1 MKLFKKGKNNNKD
14 RNHSI
19 LHNVYLLYLIFL
31 IALVDFLQF
40 VYSNDF
46 YSASIFVLVGFLTS
60 FFSKNMIVIFCI
72 TIAITHILKY
82 GKNAGTE
89 GFGEEEDDDD
99 EDKKSVGENFE
110 DGEDD
115 SEEVTDAAADADVVD
130 KVKQNFSDSDK
141 KKTEPPL
148 SVEKKTSSKKE
159 QFGQDTQ
166 VVYTADED
174 KSIEKNNKNEQTMI
188 ENERILKTMNQYK
201 PLLDTL
207 NGITK
212 NVVAL
217 RKTGSEAAV
226 ADK

>member
-1 MKLFKKGKNNNKD
+1 MFKLFKKGKNNNKD
-14 RNHSI
+14 RNHII

-31 IALVDFLQF
+31 IALIDFLQF

-60 FFSKNMIVIFCI
+60 FFSKNMIVILFI

-89 GFGEEEDDDD
+89 GFGDDEEDD
-99 EDKKSVGENFE
+99 EDKKSVDENFE
-110 DGEDD
+110 DGEEEDAA
-115 SEEVTDAAADADVVD
+115 EVTDADADADVVD
-130 KVKQNFSDSDK
+130 KVKQNSTDSDK

-148 SVEKKTSSKKE
+148 SVEKKTTSKKE
-159 QFGQDTQ
+159 HFGQDTK
-166 VVYTADED
+166 VVYTSDED
-174 KSIEKNNKNEQTMI
+174 KSIKKNDSNEQKML
-188 ENERILKTMNQYK
+188 ENERILKTMNRYK

-217 RKTGSEAAV
+217 KNSGSEPATT
-226 ADK
+226 

>member
-1 MKLFKKGKNNNKD
+1 MFKLFKKGKNNNKD
-14 RNHSI
+14 RNHII

-31 IALVDFLQF
+31 VALVDFLQF

-60 FFSKNMIVIFCI
+60 FFSKNMIVILFI

-89 GFGEEEDDDD
+89 GFGDDEEDD
-99 EDKKSVGENFE
+99 EDKKSVDENFE
-110 DGEDD
+110 DGEEEDAA
-115 SEEVTDAAADADVVD
+115 EVTDADADADVVD
-130 KVKQNFSDSDK
+130 KVKQNSTDSDK

-148 SVEKKTSSKKE
+148 SVEKKTTSKKE
-159 QFGQDTQ
+159 HFGQDTK
-166 VVYTADED
+166 VVYTSDED
-174 KSIEKNNKNEQTMI
+174 KSIKKNDSNEQKML
-188 ENERILKTMNQYK
+188 ENERILKTMNRYK

-217 RKTGSEAAV
+217 KNSGSEPATT
-226 ADK
+226 

>member
-1 MKLFKKGKNNNKD
+1 MFKLFKKGKNNNKD
-14 RNHSI
+14 RNHII

-31 IALVDFLQF
+31 VALVDFLQF

-60 FFSKNMIVIFCI
+60 FFSKNMIVILFI

-89 GFGEEEDDDD
+89 GFGEDEEDD
-99 EDKKSVGENFE
+99 EDKKSVDENFE
-110 DGEDD
+110 DGEQDA
-115 SEEVTDAAADADVVD
+115 EEVSDVGADTDENVD
-130 KVKQNFSDSDK
+130 NKVQQNSTDSDN
-141 KKTEPPL
+141 KKTDPPL
-148 SVEKKTSSKKE
+148 SVEKKTTSNKE

-174 KSIEKNNKNEQTMI
+174 KSIKKNNRNEQTML
-188 ENERILKTMNQYK
+188 ENERILKTMNRYK

-217 RKTGSEAAV
+217 KKTGSES